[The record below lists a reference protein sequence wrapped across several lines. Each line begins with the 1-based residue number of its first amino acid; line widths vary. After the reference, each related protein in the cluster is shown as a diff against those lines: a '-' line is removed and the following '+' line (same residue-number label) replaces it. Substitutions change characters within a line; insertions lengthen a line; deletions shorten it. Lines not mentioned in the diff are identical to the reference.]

1 MKDKK
6 LFIHEAGASA
16 VVIIV
21 LSLIFFFMVIGS
33 RKSWNNG
40 LAAMT
45 EKVLKDHAGAEYTIK
60 GTLPVHSPL
69 AVSAAVFE
77 LEKNTNGQTAPAYAV
92 LIRAYGIA
100 GALPLVY
107 VFDDNDAFFAGMGGL
122 ENEIATYTDT
132 GLFGYGLTTP
142 VIEFWQKRAQ
152 ALLPPKETEEDSKGA
167 DK

>member
-1 MKDKK
+1 MKDRKQ
-6 LFIHEAGASA
+6 LIHEAGAASTL
-16 VVIIV
+16 ILL
-21 LSLIFFFMVIGS
+21 LSLIFFFTVIGS

-40 LAAMT
+40 LTKMT

-60 GTLPVHSPL
+60 GKLPVKTPL
-69 AVSAAVFE
+69 DVSAAVFE
-77 LEKNTNGQTAPAYAV
+77 LEKDMNGKTAPAYAV

-132 GLFGYGLTTP
+132 GLFGYGLTDT
-142 VIEFWQKRAQ
+142 VIGFWQKRAQ
-152 ALLPPKETEEDSKGA
+152 ALLPPKETKEDEKGA
-167 DK
+167 EK

>member
-6 LFIHEAGASA
+6 QIIHEAGASS
-16 VVIIV
+16 ILIV
-21 LSLIFFFMVIGS
+21 LFSLILFFMVYGS

-40 LAAMT
+40 LEQMT
-45 EKVLKDHAGAEYTIK
+45 EKVLNDHAGAEYSIK
-60 GTLPVHSPL
+60 GIIPVQTPL

-77 LEKNTNGQTAPAYAV
+77 LEKNNSLKSVPAYAV

-107 VFDDNDAFFAGMGGL
+107 VFDDDDAFFAGMGGL
-122 ENEIATYTDT
+122 ENKTATYTDT

-142 VIEFWQKRAQ
+142 IIEFWQKRAQ
-152 ALLPPKETEEDSKGA
+152 ALIPPKEIEDEKGA

>member
-21 LSLIFFFMVIGS
+21 LSVIFFFMVLGS

-77 LEKNTNGQTAPAYAV
+77 LEKNTNGQTAPAKAV
-92 LIRAYGIA
+92 WIC
-100 GALPLVY
+100 P
-107 VFDDNDAFFAGMGGL
+107 
-122 ENEIATYTDT
+122 
-132 GLFGYGLTTP
+132 
-142 VIEFWQKRAQ
+142 
-152 ALLPPKETEEDSKGA
+152 
-167 DK
+167 